1 MEKYP
6 VVIFM
11 KGTPDEPRC
20 GFSFR
25 SVDVLKSVGVPFVG
39 VDVLADEAVRQGV
52 KDLTEWPTIPQIFVR
67 GQFIG
72 GCDILEEMHGD
83 GSLQKLV
90 QDIPPN

>member
-1 MEKYP
+1 M
-6 VVIFM
+6 
-11 KGTPDEPRC
+11 
-20 GFSFR
+20 
-25 SVDVLKSVGVPFVG
+25 
-39 VDVLADEAVRQGV
+39 
-52 KDLTEWPTIPQIFVR
+52 TEWPTIPQIFVR